1 VAYFS
6 HSGNTQIIANQIHEN
21 VGSSIFEIVTVDQ
34 YPNNYNEI
42 VKQAKQEQESGYKPT
57 LKTKIENIESYEVV
71 FIGHPNWWGMIPRPV
86 ATFLSEY
93 DFSGK
98 TIVPF
103 CTHEG
108 SGLGRSERDIKKLC
122 PNSGVLKGLAIR
134 GRDVKNAQ
142 NEVSKWLHELEMTE

>member
-1 VAYFS
+1 MAYFS

-71 FIGHPNWWGMIPRPV
+71 FIGYPNWWVRYPGRLQRFCRNTIFRKKRCTV
-86 ATFLSEY
+86 LHARGKLSGAKRY
-93 DFSGK
+93 GYHKALPAVNHSRWSCSPGQ
-98 TIVPF
+98 
-103 CTHEG
+103 
-108 SGLGRSERDIKKLC
+108 RRKKC
-122 PNSGVLKGLAIR
+122 A
-134 GRDVKNAQ
+134 
-142 NEVSKWLHELEMTE
+142 E